1 MGKAVSSTLRNDTTL
16 SAGSLQLCAG
26 QEGECEAAIHAMVD
40 IYEDEDTHGI
50 IQVDARNAFN
60 TINRS
65 ILLHNI
71 DIICPVL
78 SIYAQNSYAKPSRL
92 FVNGG
97 GEIKSREGTT
107 QGCPIA
113 MPMYAIDTRPLLY
126 TIIQVN
132 GNERVQIK
140 HVAFADDLT
149 GAGILENLR
158 KWWDLIITFGK
169 YIGYNANPGKSW
181 LIVKANYSEEATKCF
196 ANTGIN
202 IKTEGKRH
210 LGAVIGNGS
219 FKDEYVKSKIDE
231 WIKELRYLTKI
242 AKIEPHATYVAHGIR
257 NRYTYVMRTIPNIS
271 SKLKCL
277 DAELDSFVNA
287 ILDDYKFSSADRKL
301 FSLPVKLGGLAIPI
315 FSEISDTEYENS
327 RKGTKDLTQVVKDQK
342 IISETD
348 RNKLKKVKQE
358 VKRLKNEKNK
368 AAHESLIQQLQ
379 KDDLK
384 VHEATTEAGASNW
397 LTAIPLKNQGFYLD
411 TRTFWD
417 ALCLRYNTR
426 LRRMP
431 EKCVCGNHK
440 GGYIAVA
447 QWLRAS
453 NIFRQLC

>member
-1 MGKAVSSTLRNDTTL
+1 MCWTRRG
-16 SAGSLQLCAG
+16 
-26 QEGECEAAIHAMVD
+26 CEAAIHAMVD

-97 GEIKSREGTT
+97 DEIKSREGTT

-113 MPMYAIDTRPLLY
+113 MPMYAIGITPLLY
-126 TIIQVN
+126 TIIQLN

-149 GAGILENLR
+149 G
-158 KWWDLIITFGK
+158 WWDLIITFGK

-202 IKTEGKRH
+202 ITTEGKRH

-242 AKIEPHATYVAHGIR
+242 AKIEPHATYVAFTHGIR

-271 SKLKCL
+271 SQLKCL
-277 DAELDSFVNA
+277 DAELDSFISA
-287 ILDDYKFSSADRKL
+287 ILDNYKFSSADRKL
-301 FSLPVKLGGLAIPI
+301 FSLAVKLGGHAIPI
-315 FSEISDTEYENS
+315 FSEISGLKSLSEDFIMLNY
-327 RKGTKDLTQVVKDQK
+327 RALLTNQTVTTLLSSLDMLP
-342 IISETD
+342 IMI
-348 RNKLKKVKQE
+348 RN
-358 VKRLKNEKNK
+358 
-368 AAHESLIQQLQ
+368 
-379 KDDLK
+379 
-384 VHEATTEAGASNW
+384 T
-397 LTAIPLKNQGFYLD
+397 
-411 TRTFWD
+411 
-417 ALCLRYNTR
+417 
-426 LRRMP
+426 
-431 EKCVCGNHK
+431 
-440 GGYIAVA
+440 
-447 QWLRAS
+447 
-453 NIFRQLC
+453 

>member
-1 MGKAVSSTLRNDTTL
+1 
-16 SAGSLQLCAG
+16 
-26 QEGECEAAIHAMVD
+26 MVD
-40 IYEDEDTHGI
+40 IYGDEDTHGI

-97 GEIKSREGTT
+97 SEIKSREGTT

-113 MPMYAIDTRPLLY
+113 MPMYAIGITPLLY

-149 GAGILENLR
+149 GAGKLENLR

-169 YIGYNANPGKSW
+169 YIGYNANPRKSW
-181 LIVKANYSEEATKCF
+181 IIVKANYSEEATKCF

-202 IKTEGKRH
+202 ITTEGKRH

-219 FKDEYVKSKIDE
+219 FKDEYVKDEYVKAKIDE
-231 WIKELRYLTKI
+231 WVKELRYLTKI
-242 AKIEPHATYVAHGIR
+242 AKIEPQATYVAFTHGIR
-257 NRYTYVMRTIPNIS
+257 NRCTYVMRTIPNIS

-277 DAELDSFVNA
+277 DAELASFVNA
-287 ILDDYKFSSADRKL
+287 ILDDNKFSSADRKL

-315 FSEISDTEYENS
+315 FSEISDTEYENP
-327 RKGTKDLTQVVKDQK
+327 RKVTKDLTQEVKDQK
-342 IISETD
+342 IISEID
-348 RNKLKKVKQE
+348 RNKLKKVK
-358 VKRLKNEKNK
+358 
-368 AAHESLIQQLQ
+368 
-379 KDDLK
+379 D
-384 VHEATTEAGASNW
+384 
-397 LTAIPLKNQGFYLD
+397 
-411 TRTFWD
+411 
-417 ALCLRYNTR
+417 
-426 LRRMP
+426 
-431 EKCVCGNHK
+431 
-440 GGYIAVA
+440 
-447 QWLRAS
+447 
-453 NIFRQLC
+453 